1 MTGEFIVI
9 LLLILLNGVFAMG
22 EMAIVSARKARLQR
36 LARTS
41 AGARKALELSENPTS
56 LLSTVQIG
64 ITVVGVMSGALGGG
78 AISVQIAD
86 QLADTPL
93 APYAT
98 DIGFAV
104 TVVGIAYLSLV
115 IGELVPKRLGL
126 TYPER
131 ISALL
136 ATPMSIIAKVAT
148 PAIWVLSRSTEIVLK
163 LIPGKQA
170 GESPVTDEE
179 IKLMMQ
185 EGADSGHFHAA
196 EKAIVDQ
203 TLRLGDRRVS
213 ALMTPRTQLEV
224 LDLAD
229 SHEELLQ
236 IIRISGH
243 SRFPVVEGD
252 PNNIVG
258 VVQVRD
264 LLTAHLA
271 GQSVDVRAAMRS
283 PLFIPD
289 TAPALKA
296 MELFKQSGSSI
307 ALIVDEYGDLQGLV
321 TLNDLLEALVGDIGT
336 IDPNEEPEWVQRE
349 DGSYLV
355 DGMMPLDE
363 LRDLLALNDLP
374 GAGESQAQT
383 LGGYMMALLK
393 RIPEPADVAEID
405 GGWRFEVVDMDGR
418 RVDKVL
424 ISPPVA
430 EDAIGKDI

>member
-1 MTGEFIVI
+1 MIFELLAI
-9 LLLILLNGVFAMG
+9 LALVLLNGLFAMG
-22 EMAIVSARKARLQR
+22 EMAVVSARKARLQR

-41 AGARKALELSENPTS
+41 AGARKALELSENPTAM
-56 LLSTVQIG
+56 LSTVQIG
-64 ITVVGVMSGALGGG
+64 ITVVGILNGAIGG
-78 AISVQIAD
+78 AVLQSRIAGY
-86 QLADTPL
+86 LTGTPL
-93 APYAT
+93 EPYGQE
-98 DIGFAV
+98 IGT
-104 TVVGIAYLSLV
+104 TVGVIGIAYISL
-115 IGELVPKRLGL
+115 ILGELVPKRLGL
-126 TYPER
+126 SYPER
-131 ISALL
+131 ISALM
-136 ATPMSIIAKVAT
+136 AAPMALIAKIST
-148 PAIWVLSRSTEIVLK
+148 PAIWLMSRSTELVLK
-163 LIPGKQA
+163 LIPGKQV
-170 GESPVTDEE
+170 GENPVTDEE

-213 ALMTPRTQLEV
+213 ALMTPRTQLEL

-229 SHEELLQ
+229 PHEELLAT
-236 IIRISGH
+236 IRNSPH

-258 VVQVRD
+258 VVQVKD
-264 LLTAHLA
+264 LLADHIDGKA
-271 GQSVDVRAAMRS
+271 VDIRAAMRA

-296 MELFKQSGSSI
+296 MDLFKQSGSRA
-307 ALIVDEYGDLQGLV
+307 ALIVDEYGDLQGMV
-321 TLNDLLEALVGDIGT
+321 TLNDLLEALVGDLGN
-336 IDPNEEPEWVQRE
+336 IDPDEEPDWVERE

-363 LRDLLALNDLP
+363 LCDLLKLHSLP

-393 RIPEPADVAEID
+393 RIPQVADVATIND
-405 GGWRFEVVDMDGR
+405 GWRLEVVDMDGR

-424 ISPPVA
+424 ITPPA
-430 EDAIGKDI
+430 EAPDLQAEG